1 MNDCRFYS
9 GRAARGVVTLPV
21 MRSIRALGIPQWAAA
36 SRFRVIRCSMCPACK
51 KPMLI
56 LELDGVEVD
65 HCPTCLGTWLDAGEL
80 EALLSSDEN
89 GAIASLTSAMQTAER
104 LGKSRERQCPRCRRK
119 LEARRVR
126 DAKVTI
132 DTCPRGDGLWLD
144 HGELA
149 ALVRAFA
156 STDGGSTGFLGTL
169 FERELQD
176 RAEGD
181 NA

>member
-1 MNDCRFYS
+1 
-9 GRAARGVVTLPV
+9 
-21 MRSIRALGIPQWAAA
+21 
-36 SRFRVIRCSMCPACK
+36 MCPACK

-65 HCPTCLGTWLDAGEL
+65 HCPACLGAWLDAGEL

-104 LGKSRERQCPRCRRK
+104 LGKSRDRQCPRCRRK

-126 DAKVTI
+126 DADVTL

-156 STDGGSTGFLGTL
+156 STGGAATGFLGTL

-181 NA
+181 NS